1 MLHEQ
6 VSAACSTPSGRLLTG
21 TVSGSESAPPVLYIA
36 GAATGR
42 SMRFGVSALVAGKM
56 RLLTMDRPGLGGS
69 THDPGRTV
77 KSTAEDYRIF
87 ATSVLGLERPFS
99 VVANSQG
106 ALFGLAMAAAGWTAH
121 LTLVSPADEVAHP
134 AVHDLIPED
143 AQELVRLVAH
153 RRDSAA
159 QLLESMNAATM
170 EQMVLEG
177 ASAVDR
183 ACYSHPSFLTDYRTA
198 LREGFAQEGRGY
210 VQDTL
215 MAMSPWPLEWTSL
228 RCPVHIL
235 FGAED
240 RSHSPDLG
248 EHLGQ
253 RIPEAHRRVV
263 DGAGGALLWSHTA
276 FVLEACLATDAGI
289 AGGRAQPRIPSS

>member
-121 LTLVSPADEVAHP
+121 LTHWCHRPMRWHIPLSMTSFPRTHRSWSDWSLTGGTPRLNCWSP
-134 AVHDLIPED
+134 
-143 AQELVRLVAH
+143 
-153 RRDSAA
+153 
-159 QLLESMNAATM
+159 
-170 EQMVLEG
+170 
-177 ASAVDR
+177 
-183 ACYSHPSFLTDYRTA
+183 
-198 LREGFAQEGRGY
+198 
-210 VQDTL
+210 
-215 MAMSPWPLEWTSL
+215 
-228 RCPVHIL
+228 
-235 FGAED
+235 
-240 RSHSPDLG
+240 
-248 EHLGQ
+248 
-253 RIPEAHRRVV
+253 
-263 DGAGGALLWSHTA
+263 
-276 FVLEACLATDAGI
+276 
-289 AGGRAQPRIPSS
+289 